1 MSEASL
7 PVSAADERRVG
18 LMAGA
23 FAYSFW
29 GFLPLYL
36 KIVGFAGPIEI
47 LGWRILWCIPAALA
61 AVAFVGGLSQLR
73 AALQPRMLATLALS
87 ALFIFGNWVI
97 FVWAVATNHVV
108 EAALA
113 YFLAPLVN
121 VVFGVAFF
129 GERMS
134 RLQTGALAL
143 AAFGVVVQGIA
154 LGAPPYMALFLCITW
169 SLYGLVRKQ
178 AAVASSAGLFVETVW
193 CAPLA
198 LAALWW
204 ASGHGGLAFAQSPQN
219 GVMLALLGP
228 ITAAPLIFFAI
239 GARRLPFS
247 TLGLLQ
253 YIGPTITFM
262 IGVLYGEPF
271 TMLRA
276 VSFAL
281 IWGGLILYSVDMFRR
296 ERAPA

>member
-1 MSEASL
+1 MTEAAL
-7 PVSAADERRVG
+7 PSPTDERRAG
-18 LMAGA
+18 LMAGL
-23 FAYSFW
+23 FAYTVG

-36 KIVGFAGPIEI
+36 KLVGFAGPIEI
-47 LGWRILWCIPAALA
+47 LGWRILWSIPAALA
-61 AVAFVGGLSQLR
+61 AIAFFGGFGQLN
-73 AALQPRMLATLALS
+73 AALRPRMLATLGLS
-87 ALFIFGNWVI
+87 ALFIFGNWSM
-97 FVWAVATNHVV
+97 FVWAVASGHVV

-121 VVFGVAFF
+121 VLFGVAFF
-129 GERMS
+129 GERMT
-134 RLQTGALAL
+134 RLQAGALAL
-143 AAFGVVVQGIA
+143 AAFGVIVQAAA
-154 LGAPPYMALFLCITW
+154 LGSPPYLAIFLCLTW

-178 AAVASSAGLFVETVW
+178 AAVASSAGLFIETIW

-198 LAALWW
+198 IGALWW
-204 ASGHGGLAFAQSPQN
+204 VQHHGGLAFTQSAPN
-219 GVMLALLGP
+219 AIMLALLGP
-228 ITAAPLIFFAI
+228 ITAAPLIFFAVA
-239 GARRLPFS
+239 ARRLPFS

-253 YIGPTITFM
+253 YFGPSITFL

-281 IWGGLILYSVDMFRR
+281 IWLGLILYSLDMFRR